1 MIESF
6 RKYSYGTAR
15 IGNDAS
21 LLEWMALAQVQD
33 APPLRPA
40 GRSPATPPAPC
51 TAPCTHPLLPLLHRT
66 QNLTPGQ
73 TGTRSRVMGPACRSS

>member
-15 IGNDAS
+15 IGSDAS

-33 APPLRPA
+33 T
-40 GRSPATPPAPC
+40 SPAK
-51 TAPCTHPLLPLLHRT
+51 
-66 QNLTPGQ
+66 G
-73 TGTRSRVMGPACRSS
+73 G

>member
-21 LLEWMALAQVQD
+21 LLEWMALAQVR
-33 APPLRPA
+33 PPGPT
-40 GRSPATPPAPC
+40 TPPRC
-51 TAPCTHPLLPLLHRT
+51 
-66 QNLTPGQ
+66 
-73 TGTRSRVMGPACRSS
+73 

>member
-21 LLEWMALAQVQD
+21 LLEWMALAQVYF
-33 APPLRPA
+33 ALKFLFWSNRYA
-40 GRSPATPPAPC
+40 AES
-51 TAPCTHPLLPLLHRT
+51 
-66 QNLTPGQ
+66 
-73 TGTRSRVMGPACRSS
+73 